1 MHWDDG
7 GAGVLTIRL
16 TFDPRGFCK
25 KILIA
30 SYSEQH
36 LPRMWK
42 LADVTPLPKKKP
54 VNELKKDLRPIS
66 FTPCISRVIEGFIVD
81 DYVKPA
87 VMSVIDDSQYGAI
100 PNSSTTMAL
109 ISKLYN

>member
-1 MHWDDG
+1 
-7 GAGVLTIRL
+7 
-16 TFDPRGFCK
+16 
-25 KILIA
+25 
-30 SYSEQH
+30 
-36 LPRMWK
+36 MWK

-54 VNELKKDLRPIS
+54 VKELKKDLRPIS

-100 PNSSTTMAL
+100 AIPPRLWPSLASYIIGLLTLMEIAL
-109 ISKLYN
+109 P